1 MYTEHL
7 LSGTE
12 DLRSELSNHRLYK
25 VLNSVKGV
33 SIFMEHHVFAV
44 WDFMTLL
51 KALQRGLTC
60 VEVPWVPR
68 GNADT
73 RYLINEI
80 VVGEESDVDRHG
92 VRTSHFEMYR
102 HAMLGLGASTTAI
115 DTLTSAV
122 AEGRSIEDAIL
133 LGAPP
138 EASARFVRSTM
149 DVVQNGRL
157 HEIASVFTFGRED
170 VIPTMF
176 LGMLDHIPTGDA
188 AVFDDL
194 RYYLQRHIDV
204 DGDHHGPLA
213 LAMVEQLIGDDQLK
227 AEQALAAARSALH
240 HRIALWNA
248 VADACAARRCEV

>member
-1 MYTEHL
+1 MYTERL
-7 LSGTE
+7 ISGTE

-25 VLNSVKGV
+25 VLNSVEGV
-33 SIFMEHHVFAV
+33 TTFMEHHVFAV

-102 HAMLGLGASTTAI
+102 QAMLGLGASITSI

-122 AEGRSIEDAIL
+122 ANGHSVDEALLMASLPDA
-133 LGAPP
+133 
-138 EASARFVRSTM
+138 STRFVRATM
-149 DVVQNGRL
+149 EVVMNGSL
-157 HEIASVFTFGRED
+157 HEIAAVFTFGRED

-176 LGMLDHIPTGDA
+176 LGMLDHIPTDDA
-188 AVFDDL
+188 SVFDDL

-227 AEQALAAARSALH
+227 AEEALTAARSALH